1 MLSGI
6 INGISYRRILD
17 SLSKYLSP
25 LKSRADYYENET
37 GTKVSLQNLKNCQDP
52 PSTENLLEKASIVTT
67 PTAYENGQL
76 LSVKPNVN
84 ENLMPRSE
92 EFSLFGGNVSSVIDN
107 FGLAPNGTQTAAKIT
122 YSSQYQGISQ
132 SLGFTSG
139 TYTLSCYI
147 KNIDGNSE
155 LYFRGVSNAL
165 IYAKAITITN
175 EWARYEA
182 TFTHDGTYD
191 IEWQLQDRNSSGFGS
206 CLIWGAQI
214 VKGSKVGTYT
224 KTEGTPIPR
233 ADFDFSRGS
242 SATRLNSQGL
252 IEDVQIIGGDLVQN
266 GDFSQ
271 EGSEVFTNGDF
282 STDSDWFKGG
292 SATISGGYLNLTA
305 SGDFAQQSITNPS
318 HYVVRIN
325 VSSVTT
331 SGDLR
336 IRSNN
341 FAETFTFSVTSAQ
354 VYTFYSPISADGF
367 VIQSNGF
374 IGSIGSVSVKEVGQ
388 NWIVGTNVNISNGKA
403 NWVNTANN
411 VGLNQSG
418 VITNGKNY
426 KVTFTVSNYTSGS
439 FRIRFPFTSDR
450 IQANG
455 TYTFNGVA
463 SGTDLYLQGETLTDP
478 NVNFSIDNVS
488 VKEIIEDTDLPRID
502 YTNGVGS
509 ILLEP
514 ESTNLSTTSEQWQQW
529 GSNSVTS
536 PTPNNNV
543 AIAPDGTQTA
553 WQFDINSNTD
563 RLQKN
568 RTITVGNDYSFSFFI
583 KTSTGEFTSFQNL
596 GPYPSAAENLR
607 FNGTTKRMERWSGTI
622 QTDWKVESYANDWYR
637 VSRSWQNVADNLFL
651 YISYP
656 YYNGVL
662 TRAYI
667 WGAQLEEKSFP
678 TSYIPTVGS
687 SVTRLKESLTNSGN
701 ADLFG
706 TEGVLYAEFKC
717 INNLSSSFNRVI
729 NLNDGSSGDD
739 NSVKLLRSNSV
750 SDRFFWQ
757 IEISN
762 TIEVSQTIT
771 LSDSTEFNKVAI
783 SYKSG
788 DTKFFVNGVSVA
800 TKTETFTIP
809 ALNQLDLSS
818 STGFNNFEG
827 NVKCIAVF
835 KEALTDEELTCLTSY
850 TIEDALHSIDSRAA
864 QKSFNFFKFSDFK
877 TRLKKLF

>member
-1 MLSGI
+1 
-6 INGISYRRILD
+6 
-17 SLSKYLSP
+17 LSP

-488 VKEIIEDTDLPRID
+488 VKEIIEDTDIPRID

-514 ESTNLSTTSEQWQQW
+514 QSANLITYSEDFSQWTL
-529 GSNSVTS
+529 GSNATLALD
-536 PTPNNNV
+536 NNV
-543 AIAPDGTQTA
+543 TAPDGSTGVYRLTLPATGGTFIQ
-553 WQFDINSNTD
+553 SNTFSA
-563 RLQKN
+563 
-568 RTITVGNDYSFSFFI
+568 ITGTLSIYVKSAGTVNNDFNLYGGFGAASSLKTATSEWQRFTFEDIQCNSFLIVNSGDTFI
-583 KTSTGEFTSFQNL
+583 SD
-596 GPYPSAAENLR
+596 
-607 FNGTTKRMERWSGTI
+607 I
-622 QTDWKVESYANDWYR
+622 
-637 VSRSWQNVADNLFL
+637 
-651 YISYP
+651 
-656 YYNGVL
+656 
-662 TRAYI
+662 YI
-667 WGAQLEEKSFP
+667 WGGQVEQKSFP
-678 TSYIPTVGS
+678 TSYIPTSGS

-717 INNLSSSFNRVI
+717 INNLSSGFNRVI

-750 SDRFFWQ
+750 SDNFFVQ

-762 TIEVSQTIT
+762 TIVVGQGIT
-771 LSDSTEFNKVAI
+771 LSDSTEFNKIAI

-788 DTKFFVNGVSVA
+788 DTKIFVNGVSVA
-800 TKTETFTIP
+800 TRTETFTLP

-835 KEALTDEELTCLTSY
+835 KEALTDEELACLTSY